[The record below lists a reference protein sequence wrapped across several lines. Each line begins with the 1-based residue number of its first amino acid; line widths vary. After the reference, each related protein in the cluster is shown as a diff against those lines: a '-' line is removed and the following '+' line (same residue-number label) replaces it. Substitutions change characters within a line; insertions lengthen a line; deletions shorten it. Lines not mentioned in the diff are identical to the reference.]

1 MPLFLL
7 LRMFD
12 VFTMEE
18 HIVVVGLGYVG
29 LPTALVFASKG
40 FHVIGVD
47 IDQRKVN
54 MLKRGRCYLR
64 EKDIASLLR
73 KAVVEGNFTPTTD
86 ISSSIKCA
94 SSVIIC
100 VPTPVAAGEV
110 DLSFLESVL
119 RIISDNIQR
128 NQLIVVEST
137 IPPRTTVNFVKPFL
151 KAQV

>member
-1 MPLFLL
+1 
-7 LRMFD
+7 
-12 VFTMEE
+12 MEE
-18 HIVVVGLGYVG
+18 HVIVVSLGYVG

-47 IDQRKVN
+47 VDQRKVD
-54 MLKRGRCYLR
+54 MLKKGECYLL

-73 KAVVEGNFTPTTD
+73 KVTAKGNFTPTTD
-86 ISSSIKCA
+86 ISSSIECA

-100 VPTPVAAGEV
+100 VPTPANAGEV
-110 DLSFLESVL
+110 NLSFLESVL
-119 RIISDNIQR
+119 RVISDNIQR